1 MNYDNYYDEII
12 EDIRVSHG
20 DRFISNPSKENRMS
34 WKEAIAKYDS
44 LTPEEH
50 KALSAEVARLKGW

>member
-1 MNYDNYYDEII
+1 MTYTNEII

-20 DRFISNPSKENRMS
+20 DRFISKNTKEDLVS
-34 WKEAIAKYDS
+34 WREAIAKYDS

-50 KALSAEVARLKGW
+50 DALTKLVKERRAY